1 MDFIR
6 LESAQADRE
15 RQSYPPQNRPRSDGH
30 PGEISHEPPPNGGY
44 GWVCTFCVF
53 MINAHTWG
61 VNSAWG
67 VILAHFLAHSTF
79 SHASRIQYALIGGLS
94 ISQALLIGPLVTKTQ
109 GLVGTSITLLLGT
122 VLIFAGLLAAS
133 YADKIWHLFLSQGVC
148 FGFGMGFLY
157 IPALS
162 VLPAWFSTRRSFAMG
177 LAASGAGLGGLA
189 YNFVS
194 GYTIETYGVR
204 VTYRILAF
212 CTLAANLMSSL
223 FLRTRMETGSNTVPS
238 LRLADLGRVEVFLV
252 TFWGVTTELGY
263 IALLYSL
270 PTYASSIGL
279 NAHQGSVTGAIL
291 NLGLAIGRPLVGW
304 TSDKFGRITVPTILT
319 AFCGLVCLAIWI
331 PAQTYPVLLVFALFA
346 GMVCGIFWGTVTPVT
361 AEVIGLGRL
370 SSVFTLTC
378 LIMVAPSAISEVVA
392 LSLVRRSGYLS
403 TQIYVACMF
412 LLGSVGLWL
421 LRSWKLYDVEKKAA
435 DERDGLGRGDVS
447 MYPGFLQWIRLG
459 KLFIRG
465 RV

>member
-1 MDFIR
+1 
-6 LESAQADRE
+6 
-15 RQSYPPQNRPRSDGH
+15 
-30 PGEISHEPPPNGGY
+30 
-44 GWVCTFCVF
+44 

-79 SHASRIQYALIGGLS
+79 SHANRIEYALIGGLS
-94 ISQALLIGPLVTKTQ
+94 ISQAMLIGPVVAKTQ

-122 VLIFAGLLAAS
+122 VLLFAGLLAAS
-133 YADKIWHLFLSQGVC
+133 YAQEIWHLFLSQGIC

-157 IPALS
+157 IPASS

-189 YNFVS
+189 YNFAT
-194 GYTIETYGVR
+194 GYTIETYGVK

-223 FLRTRMETGSNTVPS
+223 FLRTRIQVGSNTKS
-238 LRLADLGRVEVFLV
+238 TLELADLGRVEVLLL

-263 IALLYSL
+263 VALLYSL

-291 NLGLAIGRPLVGW
+291 NLGLAVGRPLVGY
-304 TSDKFGRITVPTILT
+304 TSDKFGRITVPTFLT
-319 AFCGLVCLAIWI
+319 AFCGLACLAIWI
-331 PAQTYPVLLVFALFA
+331 PAQTYPVLLVFAFFA
-346 GMVCGIFWGTVTPVT
+346 GTVCGIFWGTVTPVT

-370 SSVFTLTC
+370 ASVFTLTC
-378 LIMVAPSAISEVVA
+378 LIMVVPSAISEVVA
-392 LSLVRRSGYLS
+392 LSLVRSSGYLS
-403 TQIYVACMF
+403 TQIFVACMF
-412 LLGSVGLWL
+412 LLGSAGLWL
-421 LRSWKLYDVEKKAA
+421 LRSWKFYDVEKKAA
-435 DERDGLGRGDVS
+435 DERDGLGSGDMS
-447 MYPGFLQWIRLG
+447 TYPGFLQWIRLSR
-459 KLFIRG
+459 LFIRG